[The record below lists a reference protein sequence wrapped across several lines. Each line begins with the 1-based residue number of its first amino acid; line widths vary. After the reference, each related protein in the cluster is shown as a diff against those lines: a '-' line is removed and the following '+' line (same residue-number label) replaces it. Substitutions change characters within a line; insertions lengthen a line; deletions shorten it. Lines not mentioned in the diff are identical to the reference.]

1 MIESQMGL
9 KENDSKKVNMLLTLV
24 LWCILCTVSMTAML
38 VVAADK
44 TIVVADTTADQSES
58 ITEKVH
64 GSTDREQ
71 ILELQAD
78 SSGKN
83 QLCIPLE
90 KGTKAEQVT
99 VENRYAEQELWIYI
113 KDAEEEFYRQNA
125 VSGDISTFRECRCVA
140 KEEGL
145 LIKLRTNTVWEY
157 YSTIE
162 DSGLKI
168 TFSDPREIFT
178 QIVVLD
184 PVGLPDSMETVD
196 LETLAKTLDSVDT
209 SEDGRASGM
218 LTGSRTE
225 QDVALQVARLVQ
237 KKVSQTDIKIYL
249 TRTEETAMS
258 LEKRLRLV
266 EAVKPDLFLQIGVS
280 QSPENPEQYGIL
292 AYYNDEYYI
301 PDFGNVEWADTVTKK
316 VTVAASDRALG
327 LFPAEEDS
335 ILRKLQ
341 VPAAGICLGYCTNAQ
356 ENALL
361 AQESYQ
367 EKLAEGIAEAILEV
381 YTNTYLNK

>member
-125 VSGDISTFRECRCVA
+125 ISGDISTFGECRCEA

-162 DSGLKI
+162 DCSLKI
-168 TFSDPREIFT
+168 TFSDPREVFT

-184 PVGLPDSMETVD
+184 PVGLPNSMDTVD
-196 LETLAKTLDSVDT
+196 LPQSLDRV
-209 SEDGRASGM
+209 
-218 LTGSRTE
+218 
-225 QDVALQVARLVQ
+225 DVALQVARLVQ
-237 KKVSQTDIKIYL
+237 KKVNQTDIKIYL
-249 TRTEETAMS
+249 TRTEETEIS
-258 LEKRLRLV
+258 EEQSLRLV

-280 QSPENPEQYGIL
+280 RAPENPEQYGIL

-327 LFPAEEDS
+327 LFPAEDDS

-341 VPAAGICLGYCTNAQ
+341 MPAAGICLGYCTNAQ

-381 YTNTYLNK
+381 YTNTYFSP

>member
-9 KENDSKKVNMLLTLV
+9 RENDSKKVNMLLTLV

-44 TIVVADTTADQSES
+44 TIVVADTTADQAES

-71 ILELQAD
+71 ILELQDD

-125 VSGDISTFRECRCVA
+125 ISGDISTFGECRCEA

-145 LIKLRTNTVWEY
+145 LIKLRTDTVWEY

-162 DSGLKI
+162 DSSLKI
-168 TFSDPREIFT
+168 TFSDPREVFT

-184 PVGLPDSMETVD
+184 PVGLLDLMDTVD
-196 LETLAKTLDSVDT
+196 MVDLPQSLDRV
-209 SEDGRASGM
+209 
-218 LTGSRTE
+218 
-225 QDVALQVARLVQ
+225 DVALQVARLVQ

-249 TRTEETAMS
+249 TRVEETELS
-258 LEKRLRLV
+258 EEQSLRLV

-280 QSPENPEQYGIL
+280 RAPENPEQYGIL

-327 LFPAEEDS
+327 LFPAGEDS

-341 VPAAGICLGYCTNAQ
+341 MPAAGICLGYCTNAQ

-381 YTNTYLNK
+381 YTNTYFSP